1 MFNGYWWFGVCLAV
15 YAWARRYLRMV
26 LPYVFPRVGVHMRD
40 AEEREASPAFAL
52 CLIALRVAE
61 EVFGD

>member
-1 MFNGYWWFGVCLAV
+1 MIDTGGLVFSLRCMPG
-15 YAWARRYLRMV
+15 ARRYLRMV

-40 AEEREASPAFAL
+40 AEERESSSAFAL